1 MQLRYDGTNVT
12 GWYSEQRDR
21 LHAGRS
27 RLAAA
32 GERQDRRVLAF
43 GNHGT
48 GTAPEAAFDSFRIT
62 APGGPTGPSF
72 DDEFDG
78 STLDAERWDA
88 SVRQNQ
94 NASVGGGQ
102 LTILTE
108 PGDIYQNDTTPPPN
122 NFILQDSSHAG
133 ENWTIETRVDSRVNG
148 GYGQGGLIAYVDGNN
163 YVKLDPIS
171 DAGQTRINRIEL
183 RTEIA
188 GTPTG
193 PASDPQIA
201 DGTGTVFYL
210 RLNKNGESYTGE
222 FSRDGTTWLP
232 AGTVTNPMAD
242 PDFGVF
248 AFGPQADGQGDAV
261 TFDYF
266 WLDGQDPPSECE
278 CEATGGD
285 SFDSG
290 SLDKTKWNAI
300 VREQA
305 DLYAVQ
311 AGWLEMTTVNGDIYT
326 NGNPA
331 TTRNFILQE
340 PTSAGQDWVIET
352 HIDASTISG
361 GYEQAGLLVYD
372 NDDNYIKY
380 DIISDDG
387 QTVRNRL
394 ELRSEI
400 NGAIQTPQPADPPIT
415 NNAAEVW
422 LRLTKTGNSYAG
434 EYSFDGTTWS
444 SVNIP
449 VTNPMV
455 DPAFGI
461 FTLGVNSG
469 GGRPRFDYFSI
480 DGSTGC
486 EEPEPENAPP
496 VINAATA
503 TPQSGFAPLEVDF
516 AVDATDSDAG
526 DTLTYAWDFDG
537 DGDVDSTEEDPTY
550 TYATAG
556 EYEAEVTVS
565 DGEVERSRT
574 VNVSVF
580 GPDDPEARF
589 RVLVFSKTAGFR
601 HDSIDEGHAA
611 IEALGEANDFQVDH
625 TEDAAI
631 FNAAALAHYDTVVFL
646 STTGDVL
653 NAAQQTAFENY
664 IKGGGGFTGIHAA
677 ADTEYEWKWYGSLVG
692 ALLPQPPARDA
703 RGGRDRR
710 GR

>member
-1 MQLRYDGTNVT
+1 MRART
-12 GWYSEQRDR
+12 
-21 LHAGRS
+21 GRS
-27 RLAAA
+27 R
-32 GERQDRRVLAF
+32 R
-43 GNHGT
+43 
-48 GTAPEAAFDSFRIT
+48 
-62 APGGPTGPSF
+62 
-72 DDEFDG
+72 G
-78 STLDAERWDA
+78 STRG
-88 SVRQNQ
+88 S
-94 NASVGGGQ
+94 
-102 LTILTE
+102 
-108 PGDIYQNDTTPPPN
+108 
-122 NFILQDSSHAG
+122 
-133 ENWTIETRVDSRVNG
+133 NG

-248 AFGPQADGQGDAV
+248 AFGPQAAGQGDAV

-266 WLDGQDPPSECE
+266 WLDGQDPPSECQ

-361 GYEQAGLLVYD
+361 GYEQAGLLVYA

-486 EEPEPENAPP
+486 EEPEPENAR
-496 VINAATA
+496 
-503 TPQSGFAPLEVDF
+503 
-516 AVDATDSDAG
+516 AG
-526 DTLTYAWDFDG
+526 DRRRD
-537 DGDVDSTEEDPTY
+537 
-550 TYATAG
+550 
-556 EYEAEVTVS
+556 
-565 DGEVERSRT
+565 
-574 VNVSVF
+574 
-580 GPDDPEARF
+580 
-589 RVLVFSKTAGFR
+589 
-601 HDSIDEGHAA
+601 GHAA
-611 IEALGEANDFQVDH
+611 VRLR
-625 TEDAAI
+625 
-631 FNAAALAHYDTVVFL
+631 
-646 STTGDVL
+646 
-653 NAAQQTAFENY
+653 
-664 IKGGGGFTGIHAA
+664 
-677 ADTEYEWKWYGSLVG
+677 
-692 ALLPQPPARDA
+692 PA
-703 RGGRDRR
+703 GGRLR
-710 GR
+710 GRRRPTPTTATR